1 MNKKIIRR
9 FLYYV
14 LILGLFTA
22 MAAFAVLTVKDA
34 YPFVKSDI
42 EIWQLR
48 EEVKEKKH
56 NKTWEERSTMDGLN
70 WEKMKEINPDIVAW
84 ITVPGTQ
91 IDYPILQ
98 CSTWNEYLHKN
109 YKGEYSYPG
118 SIFIQPGVRFTD
130 RHVVIYGHNM
140 ASRSMFGSLHD
151 YESQDFGL
159 QHPDVYIYEQGR
171 TIHARIYS
179 TYDCEDASETY
190 QTDFQTEEEWMTWL
204 TMTIEEN
211 YYDMEMVP
219 VKENRVLTLSTCF
232 TGKNEDSRY
241 TVHSV
246 IQEITEDMD

>member
-22 MAAFAVLTVKDA
+22 MAAFAVLAVKDA

-56 NKTWEERSTMDGLN
+56 NKTWEERSTMDVLN
-70 WEKMKEINPDIVAW
+70 WEKIKRINPDIVAW
-84 ITVPGTQ
+84 ITVPGTE

-118 SIFIQPGVRFTD
+118 SIFAGVR
-130 RHVVIYGHNM
+130 
-140 ASRSMFGSLHD
+140 
-151 YESQDFGL
+151 
-159 QHPDVYIYEQGR
+159 
-171 TIHARIYS
+171 
-179 TYDCEDASETY
+179 
-190 QTDFQTEEEWMTWL
+190 
-204 TMTIEEN
+204 
-211 YYDMEMVP
+211 
-219 VKENRVLTLSTCF
+219 
-232 TGKNEDSRY
+232 
-241 TVHSV
+241 
-246 IQEITEDMD
+246 